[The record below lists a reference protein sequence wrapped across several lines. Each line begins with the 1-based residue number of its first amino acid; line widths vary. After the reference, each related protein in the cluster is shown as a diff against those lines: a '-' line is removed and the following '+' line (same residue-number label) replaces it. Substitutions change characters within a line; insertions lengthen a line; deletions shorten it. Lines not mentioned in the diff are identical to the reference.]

1 MQLLK
6 GQGMCKQ
13 RAVVQKI
20 IEHNEVNG
28 FGVELAQAQM
38 EDFVVMNKKVSRIEK
53 DVAAIKNKQTKVFE
67 MLARQGGQI
76 DLIVARMN
84 SPVDEERKNGIV
96 WGELKAIMK
105 TPMGKTIVI
114 LAIGCIALAGWRVQE
129 LLSLA
134 K

>member
-1 MQLLK
+1 
-6 GQGMCKQ
+6 MCKQ

-38 EDFVVMNKKVSRIEK
+38 EDYVAMNKKVSRIEK
-53 DVAAIKNKQTKVFE
+53 DVNGIKKGMRVLLENQ
-67 MLARQGGQI
+67 ARQGGQI
-76 DLIVARMN
+76 DLIVSRMN
-84 SPVDEERKNGIV
+84 SPVDEERKNGII

-105 TPMGKTIVI
+105 TPMGKMIVI
-114 LAIGCIALAGWRVQE
+114 LAVGCIALAGWRIQE
-129 LLSLA
+129 LLNLA